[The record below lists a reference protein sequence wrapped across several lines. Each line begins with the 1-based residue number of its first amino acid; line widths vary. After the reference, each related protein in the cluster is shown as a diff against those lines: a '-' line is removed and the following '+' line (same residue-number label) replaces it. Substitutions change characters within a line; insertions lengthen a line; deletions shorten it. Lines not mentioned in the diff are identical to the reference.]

1 MSSIF
6 SRIIDGEIPCYKI
19 LENDDF
25 LAFLDIMPLVHG
37 HVLVVPKKEIDEFF
51 SLDDNLLSQ
60 IMVFSKPIAIAIKK
74 AFPCKRVGVAVI
86 GLEVPHAHVH
96 LLPLNDVGNINF
108 QMPKLQPSVEELK
121 DAQAKI
127 CAFLKA

>member
-121 DAQAKI
+121 DAQTTI

>member
-6 SRIIDGEIPCYKI
+6 SRIINGEIPCYKI
-19 LENDDF
+19 SENEDF

-37 HVLVVPKKEIDEFF
+37 HVLVVPKREIDEIFL
-51 SLDDNLLSQ
+51 LDDTLLSQ
-60 IMVFSKPIAIAIKK
+60 IMVFSKPIAIAIKQ
-74 AFPCKRVGVAVI
+74 AFPCKRVGVAII

-108 QMPKLQPSVEELK
+108 QMPKLHLSSDELK
-121 DAQAKI
+121 DAQEKI
-127 CAFLKA
+127 CSILKS